1 MTPATVI
8 GGYLGAGKTTL
19 INQLLRE
26 ANGRRIAVLV
36 NDFGELTI
44 DADLIEGADGTVMAL
59 AGGCVCCS
67 FGADLIGTLQE
78 VLQRGP
84 KPDHVLVESSGVAL
98 PASVARTV
106 RLVSALRLESVLV
119 MVDAETVKHNALD
132 PYVGD
137 LIRQQLGEADLLIA
151 NKAELRT
158 PTQLDDLKRWLSD
171 ATFAQ
176 APIVCTTRAQVPI
189 ELVLGFK
196 RSQEIDSPKGEL
208 PLAKW
213 AARAIGMPPIPAS
226 ERFLSEFIS
235 LAKPVQVQQLVHA
248 MTKRNAGVVRAKG
261 WLTDVNGQRYLL
273 QMVGSRTELTL
284 LTQQPLAARPDRLLI
299 IGLATRYRVGQF
311 NEFT

>member
-284 LTQQPLAARPDRLLI
+284 LTHQPLAAGPDRLLI
-299 IGLATRYRVGQF
+299 IGLAMRYRVGQF